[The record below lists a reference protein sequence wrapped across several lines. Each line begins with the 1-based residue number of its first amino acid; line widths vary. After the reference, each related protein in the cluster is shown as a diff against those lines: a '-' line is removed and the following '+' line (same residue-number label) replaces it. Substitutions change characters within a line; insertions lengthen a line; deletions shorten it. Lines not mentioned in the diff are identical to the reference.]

1 MSRKHIYTVF
11 RKEILDTVRDRR
23 TLFASVLIPVMLMP
37 AMILGIPLLFAGTEV
52 RLEEQRQTIAI
63 INPAESPELFDFI
76 IASDSLIL
84 VDLVE
89 GPVDTVR
96 NGNASIVLEI
106 DDQFGESLSRE
117 KPGNLTIYFDASSR
131 RSTTAYS
138 KLQVVLGQFNRM
150 IINERLEVREIDLD
164 VLRPLELFA
173 LNVATEEEVSGLVLS
188 LILPPILAMLVATG
202 GMNAAMDM
210 TVGEKER
217 HTLEALLV
225 TSAKRWDLVAGKFL
239 AVLAVT
245 LLTTLV
251 LILSLGFW
259 IQGPLGAGF
268 GSADQA
274 LSLSFSFQTSLII
287 FGVLAL
293 LAIMLSGLS
302 MAVSTLAKSFREAGN
317 YVSPVIFLVLA
328 GSFAAFGISI
338 EDASLNLFAIPIL
351 NITLIIEEVL
361 LNTLNFSHLGLTI
374 GVTALL
380 SLITLYFAT
389 WVFKREGVL
398 FRT

>member
-1 MSRKHIYTVF
+1 MSLKHIQTVL
-11 RKEILDTVRDRR
+11 RKEMLDTVRDRR
-23 TLFASVLIPVMLMP
+23 TLFASVLVPVMLMP

-52 RLEEQRQTIAI
+52 RLEEQSQTIAI
-63 INPAESPELFDFI
+63 INPEESQELIDLI
-76 IASDSLIL
+76 RESDSLIL
-84 VDLVE
+84 VDPV
-89 GPVDTVR
+89 GGGVDTVR
-96 NGNASIVLEI
+96 NGNASIVLELS
-106 DDQFGESLSRE
+106 DQFGESLSQE
-117 KPGNLTIYFDASSR
+117 TPGILTIYFDASSR

-138 KLQVVLGQFNRM
+138 KVQVILGQFNQI
-150 IINERLEVREIDLD
+150 IINERLEVREIDRD
-164 VLRPLELFA
+164 VIRPLSLFA
-173 LNVATEEEVSGLVLS
+173 LNVATEEEVSGFVLS

-245 LLTTLV
+245 LLTSLV
-251 LILSLGFW
+251 LILSLVFW
-259 IQGPLGAGF
+259 IQGPLGTGF
-268 GSADQA
+268 GSPDQS
-274 LSLSFSFQTSLII
+274 LSLSFQTSLII

-293 LAIMLSGLS
+293 LAVMLSGLS

-328 GSFAAFGISI
+328 GSFGAFGISI

-351 NITLIIEEVL
+351 NITLIVEEVL
-361 LNTLNFSHLGLTI
+361 LNKLNFSHLGLTI

-380 SLITLYFAT
+380 SLVTIYFAS

>member
-84 VDLVE
+84 VDLVG

-274 LSLSFSFQTSLII
+274 LSLSFGFQTSLII

-338 EDASLNLFAIPIL
+338 EDASLSLFAIPIL
-351 NITLIIEEVL
+351 NITLIVEEVL

>member
-1 MSRKHIYTVF
+1 MSLKHIQTVL
-11 RKEILDTVRDRR
+11 RKEMLDTVRDRR
-23 TLFASVLIPVMLMP
+23 TLFASVLVPVMLMP

-52 RLEEQRQTIAI
+52 RLEEQSQSIAI
-63 INPAESPELFDFI
+63 INPEESPELIDLI
-76 IASDSLIL
+76 RESDSLIL
-84 VDLVE
+84 VDPV
-89 GPVDTVR
+89 GGGVDTVR
-96 NGNASIVLEI
+96 NGNASIVLELS
-106 DDQFGESLSRE
+106 DQFGESLSQE
-117 KPGNLTIYFDASSR
+117 TPGNLTIYFDASSR

-138 KLQVVLGQFNRM
+138 KVQVILGQFNQI
-150 IINERLEVREIDLD
+150 IINERLEVREIDRD
-164 VLRPLELFA
+164 VIRPLSLFA
-173 LNVATEEEVSGLVLS
+173 LNVATEEEVSGFVLS

-245 LLTTLV
+245 LLTSLV
-251 LILSLGFW
+251 LILSLVFW
-259 IQGPLGAGF
+259 IQGPLGTGF
-268 GSADQA
+268 GSPDQS
-274 LSLSFSFQTSLII
+274 LSLSFQTSLII

-293 LAIMLSGLS
+293 LAVMLSGLS

-328 GSFAAFGISI
+328 GSFGAFGISI

-351 NITLIIEEVL
+351 NITLIVEEVL
-361 LNTLNFSHLGLTI
+361 LNKLNFSHLGLTI

-380 SLITLYFAT
+380 SLVTIYFAS